1 MNADELARECAAIQ
15 RRHADESG
23 RLWAAINR
31 RAKLGTVLLILGLT
45 LAAAGSVIGYAVYRA
60 NGKAAVEDLRE
71 VRASADANRE
81 RCRALEARQ
90 ELLLEGQREMR
101 DDVKKILARLPPR

>member
-1 MNADELARECAAIQ
+1 MNADEHARECAAIQ
-15 RRHADESG
+15 QRRSDESG
-23 RLWAAINR
+23 KMWTAINR
-31 RAKLGTVLLILGLT
+31 RVKFTTGLVVLGII

-60 NGKAAVEDLRE
+60 NGKAAIEDLRE
-71 VRASADANRE
+71 VRASVEVNRE

-101 DDVKKILARLPPR
+101 QDIKAILDRLPR

>member
-1 MNADELARECAAIQ
+1 MNADELARKCESIQ
-15 RRHADESG
+15 QRHADESG

-31 RAKLGTVLLILGLT
+31 RAKLGTVLVIIGIV

-60 NGKAAVEDLRE
+60 NGKAALEDLRE
-71 VRASADANRE
+71 VRASVEVNRE

-101 DDVKKILARLPPR
+101 DDVKKILDRLPR